1 MLEACEIML
10 NVSGFRHCSMIV
22 DKKENKLRK
31 GSGFHLDILVLGFAA
46 LINGIIGMF
55 TVLGIYV

>member
-1 MLEACEIML
+1 
-10 NVSGFRHCSMIV
+10 MIV